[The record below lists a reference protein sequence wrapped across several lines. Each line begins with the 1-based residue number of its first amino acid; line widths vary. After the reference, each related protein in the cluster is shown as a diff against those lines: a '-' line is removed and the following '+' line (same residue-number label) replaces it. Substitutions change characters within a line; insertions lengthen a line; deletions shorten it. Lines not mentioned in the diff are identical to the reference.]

1 MFYFNIYLLYH
12 NFKLVFYIQCHQ
24 PYIMCWFIF
33 HSEKSLAKARPNAT
47 FLVQMDWQ
55 PYAYTNNFDQRSKYQ
70 TLNKIQ
76 GKMAYLKR
84 YAIRSYHLHFPMSRE
99 STKTENDISKWNPR
113 IWIHSPDYSYPIR
126 RIQLFLKHKMISKS
140 HKTRMS
146 SEFIKS

>member
-126 RIQLFLKHKMISKS
+126 RMQLFLKHKMISKS
-140 HKTRMS
+140 HKTKMS

>member
-12 NFKLVFYIQCHQ
+12 NFKLVFYNQYHQ

-33 HSEKSLAKARPNAT
+33 PFEKSLAKARPNAT